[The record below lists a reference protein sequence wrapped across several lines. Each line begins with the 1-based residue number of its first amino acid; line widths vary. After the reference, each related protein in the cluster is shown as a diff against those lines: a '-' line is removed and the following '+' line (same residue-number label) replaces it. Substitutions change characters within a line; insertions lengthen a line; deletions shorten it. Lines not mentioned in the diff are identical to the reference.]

1 MADGDRGNRSVRVD
15 IYGQSYTIRT
25 EDSGDHILALA
36 DIVDQRMKEIARG
49 TSTVDSLKVAI
60 LAALHIAEEL
70 HQSRQQ
76 LADYDRNLADR
87 STRCANELDRFLRRY
102 VLDDA
107 G

>member
-1 MADGDRGNRSVRVD
+1 MADGDRANRSVRVD
-15 IYGQSYTIRT
+15 IYGQNYTIRT
-25 EDSGDHILALA
+25 EDSGDRLLALA
-36 DIVDQRMKEIARG
+36 DMVDQRMKEIARG

-70 HQSRQQ
+70 HQAQQQ

-102 VLDDA
+102 VLEDA